1 MRAVWLCE
9 RSASS
14 LILEHLG
21 KERKTTRQTAK
32 NGGDFFFSMCA
43 ASARVALL
51 AEASRRSEEPGAG
64 SPAFPGV
71 TPPLR
76 LAVEPSS
83 DRRSLVSDGQ
93 SPVPEGDANGAA
105 ASAACKPPPPS
116 APLLHAGHYVVLLLL
131 NCIGAFSSDCYI
143 PNLSDVVDD
152 LKATDQEV
160 SLTIQVNWYMLG
172 FATPIVG
179 YLSDV
184 YGRKVVICS
193 TLLVYVVGAVGS
205 ALAPT
210 IGWLLAARCVQGVGE
225 SVSIITS
232 AIIRDVVDDKQRRM
246 RVQAYFTT
254 MRPLML
260 LGG

>member
-1 MRAVWLCE
+1 MSGR
-9 RSASS
+9 
-14 LILEHLG
+14 
-21 KERKTTRQTAK
+21 
-32 NGGDFFFSMCA
+32 A

-93 SPVPEGDANGAA
+93 SLAPVAGDANGAA

-116 APLLHAGHYVVLLLL
+116 APQLHAGHYVVLLLL

>member
-1 MRAVWLCE
+1 MPP
-9 RSASS
+9 S
-14 LILEHLG
+14 
-21 KERKTTRQTAK
+21 
-32 NGGDFFFSMCA
+32 
-43 ASARVALL
+43 SARVALL

-64 SPAFPGV
+64 SPAFAGV

-93 SPVPEGDANGAA
+93 SPAPEGEANGAIA
-105 ASAACKPPPPS
+105 AAACKPPPPS
-116 APLLHAGHYVVLLLL
+116 APQLHAGHYVVLLLL

-193 TLLVYVVGAVGS
+193 TLLVYVAGAVGS